1 MADERTKI
9 VIVEDEMI
17 IGAKISMYLI
27 ELGYEVT
34 GIIPSSEEVLQH
46 LKINEPD
53 ILLLDIQLKGKMD
66 GVELA
71 RLLNDEHPIPVI
83 FLTANADDEN
93 FQRAK
98 ETKPFAFLTKPF
110 KKLDLKRTLELTVS
124 RMSEKM
130 LLGNLDEKSEHDSPL
145 TDRIFVL
152 HKDKKVKIMLDTILY
167 IEAERNYCK
176 IVTTTD
182 HYLLTMPMKNLEK
195 SLPRGQ
201 FQRIHR
207 SHIVNLMRVDEMDEG
222 TIIVGGKILGLS
234 KSYRKE
240 FMQRINA
247 V

>member
-1 MADERTKI
+1 MADKRTKI

-46 LKINEPD
+46 LKINDPD
-53 ILLLDIQLKGKMD
+53 IVLLDIQLKGKMD
-66 GVELA
+66 GIELA
-71 RLLNDEHPIPVI
+71 RLLNDEHPIPVV
-83 FLTANADDEN
+83 FLTANADDET

-110 KKLDLKRTLELTVS
+110 KKIDLKRTLELTVS
-124 RMSEKM
+124 RMTEKM
-130 LLGNLDEKSEHDSPL
+130 LADPLEENDQQESTL

-167 IEAERNYCK
+167 IEAERNYCN
-176 IVTTTD
+176 IVTTTGSF
-182 HYLLTMPMKNLEK
+182 LLTMPMKNLEK
-195 SLPRGQ
+195 SLPKSQ

-222 TIIVGGKILGLS
+222 TIAVGGKILGLS

-240 FMQRINA
+240 FMQRIKSI
-247 V
+247 